1 MASKLFTVAAAGAG
15 YVLGAR
21 AGRERYETI
30 KEQTNQFLRNPRV
43 RKAASNAQDFAAEQ
57 APVAGQK
64 AKEAAGKAKA
74 RVSSSDEDSSSNP
87 SGSKTTGGGAAASSA
102 GDVSGARAGTTSGPS
117 TSTATGPS
125 AAPDSAGTGTSGRD
139 VGKHA

>member
-1 MASKLFTVAAAGAG
+1 MASKLITVAAAGAG

-30 KEQTNQFLRNPRV
+30 KEQSNQFLRNPRV

-64 AKEAAGKAKA
+64 AKEAASKAKA
-74 RVSSSDEDSSSNP
+74 KVSSSDEDSSSNP
-87 SGSKTTGGGAAASSA
+87 SGSKTAS
-102 GDVSGARAGTTSGPS
+102 S
-117 TSTATGPS
+117 TSTTPGPS
-125 AAPDSAGTGTSGRD
+125 AAPGSTGTGISGRD